1 MTILLNLSYNTVFG
15 EQLVVN
21 RSKGDNV
28 QVVVQ
33 QKMNTLNGSEWSCR
47 VNVPE
52 GMDTVNYFYS
62 VEKNGVLSRQEW
74 QLQPHTLRLSAS
86 KSDTFVA
93 YDHWNDIPED
103 AYMYS
108 SAITDCVAKRT
119 KSKTVK
125 TTSSQAIIIKT
136 KAPQLRATER
146 LAIMGYGKVFGD
158 WESTKAMQMEEF
170 APNEWMAVIDA
181 KKVKGNRLEFKFVA
195 LDDKVDYTP
204 LWETRDNRTI
214 DLPELKDGETV
225 VYELDTAF
233 FPIFAW
239 KASGVVVPIFSLRS
253 EGSFGVGD
261 FGDLKLMVDWAAK
274 TNQRVIQILP
284 IYDTTITNTWT
295 DSYPYNSISIYA
307 LHPQYADLRQLPEL
321 KDAETKERME
331 ALRKELNAL
340 P

>member
-21 RSKGDNV
+21 LIKGDNV

-108 SAITDCVAKRT
+108 SAQ
-119 KSKTVK
+119 S
-125 TTSSQAIIIKT
+125 TT
-136 KAPQLRATER
+136 
-146 LAIMGYGKVFGD
+146 
-158 WESTKAMQMEEF
+158 
-170 APNEWMAVIDA
+170 
-181 KKVKGNRLEFKFVA
+181 
-195 LDDKVDYTP
+195 
-204 LWETRDNRTI
+204 
-214 DLPELKDGETV
+214 
-225 VYELDTAF
+225 
-233 FPIFAW
+233 
-239 KASGVVVPIFSLRS
+239 
-253 EGSFGVGD
+253 
-261 FGDLKLMVDWAAK
+261 
-274 TNQRVIQILP
+274 
-284 IYDTTITNTWT
+284 
-295 DSYPYNSISIYA
+295 
-307 LHPQYADLRQLPEL
+307 
-321 KDAETKERME
+321 
-331 ALRKELNAL
+331 
-340 P
+340 

>member
-21 RSKGDNV
+21 LIKGDNV

-158 WESTKAMQMEEF
+158 W
-170 APNEWMAVIDA
+170 
-181 KKVKGNRLEFKFVA
+181 
-195 LDDKVDYTP
+195 
-204 LWETRDNRTI
+204 
-214 DLPELKDGETV
+214 
-225 VYELDTAF
+225 
-233 FPIFAW
+233 
-239 KASGVVVPIFSLRS
+239 
-253 EGSFGVGD
+253 
-261 FGDLKLMVDWAAK
+261 
-274 TNQRVIQILP
+274 
-284 IYDTTITNTWT
+284 
-295 DSYPYNSISIYA
+295 
-307 LHPQYADLRQLPEL
+307 
-321 KDAETKERME
+321 
-331 ALRKELNAL
+331 
-340 P
+340 